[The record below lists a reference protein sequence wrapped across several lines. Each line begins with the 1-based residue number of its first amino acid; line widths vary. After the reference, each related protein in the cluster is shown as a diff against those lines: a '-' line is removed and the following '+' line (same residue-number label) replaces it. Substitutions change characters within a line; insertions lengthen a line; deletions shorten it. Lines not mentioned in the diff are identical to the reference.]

1 MSIFFIFAFNNNYSF
16 SQRLFVYYKYLYI
29 ALAKVT
35 LAFWPPERAIPLSPT
50 RVLSPNGH

>member
-1 MSIFFIFAFNNNYSF
+1 MSIFVIFVFNNNFSF
-16 SQRLFVYYKYLYI
+16 SQRLFVHYKYLYI

-50 RVLSPNGH
+50 RVRSPNGH